1 MENLH
6 TMFQSQIL
14 RFQLAGE
21 EYAFDVLK
29 TREVLSV
36 IKTTPLPSALEFLA
50 GVINLRGSII
60 PVVDLRKKF
69 GLPAVEDT
77 VDTSIIIVE
86 IEANGEKT
94 VIGAIVDAVKGVLN
108 CEEKDLEA
116 PPKFGMRL
124 NSHLVQAIAKRDGA
138 FIVILDTDKVFS
150 ETELDHILDQ
160 VAQN

>member
-1 MENLH
+1 MENTH
-6 TMFQSQIL
+6 AIVQSQIL

-21 EYAFDVLK
+21 NYAFDVLK

-36 IKTTPLPSALEFLA
+36 VKTTPLPSALDFLS

-69 GLPAVEDT
+69 GLPVTEDT

-86 IEANGEKT
+86 IEVNGEKT

-116 PPKFGMRL
+116 PPKFGMQL
-124 NSHLVQAIAKRDGA
+124 NAHLVQAIAKRDGA
-138 FIVILDTDKVFS
+138 FIIILDTDKVFS
-150 ETELDHILDQ
+150 ESELDQILDQ
-160 VAQN
+160 VVEA